1 MLSEKAYKSSGS
13 VHENKPAVLREK
25 GYFHSSLNTE
35 LLSFFK
41 SGAERN
47 KDIDVS
53 VRYKKVPHRHIELT
67 E

>member
-1 MLSEKAYKSSGS
+1 MLSEKAYKNSGS
-13 VHENKPAVLREK
+13 VHENKPTVLRDEADVNFRLK
-25 GYFHSSLNTE
+25 AEFLR
-35 LLSFFK
+35 FFK

-47 KDIDVS
+47 EETDFS